1 MCCVAQNL
9 DTTTENVS
17 LRLST
22 LSTRST
28 LSATDKP
35 TSERLQLGEEDSVT
49 TTFHFSRQVTHSNF
63 RKRSEM
69 ASPNSY
75 PKTQLSSA
83 VTFVRNSDVIRREL
97 EIVSLQEYYW
107 TDSEVVLGYVN
118 KIAD

>member
-1 MCCVAQNL
+1 
-9 DTTTENVS
+9 
-17 LRLST
+17 
-22 LSTRST
+22 
-28 LSATDKP
+28 
-35 TSERLQLGEEDSVT
+35 
-49 TTFHFSRQVTHSNF
+49 
-63 RKRSEM
+63 M

-118 KIAD
+118 KIADWCKEVPYIFNQLDPMQNI